1 MDKLIRNL
9 LCSDKLE
16 NLAYDVYREV
26 NGSFRSAP
34 VVIYHGLFDNK
45 NNWKRIASSLA
56 NDLCT
61 KIYAVD
67 MRNHGDSP
75 TSSMLNHEE
84 NIKDLNNFLQNIG
97 EPVILIAHS
106 FGGTAAMDLAF
117 NKPQL
122 IKKLIL
128 IEASPLRCA
137 ENEANR
143 VLHILFHMNR
153 AIAFIRKNNSFS
165 KAKSILEE
173 YFRDK
178 IKIPALYEII
188 ASNLREDTFGINWK
202 VNVMAVEMAIVLH
215 KIFENIY
222 PLQGVY
228 HGKTL
233 MIHTSSSELIGT
245 NDYENLRKCFPN
257 VDFKCVESCSN
268 WIHMENPDEL
278 SKIIYEQISN
288 N

>member
-1 MDKLIRNL
+1 MDKLR
-9 LCSDKLE
+9 SE
-16 NLAYDVYREV
+16 ESRNLAYDLYGDV
-26 NGSFRSAP
+26 NRSFRSAP
-34 VVIYHGLFDNK
+34 VVIYHGLFDHK
-45 NNWKRIASSLA
+45 GNWRRIATSLA

-75 TSSMLNHEE
+75 TSSILNHEE

-137 ENEANR
+137 ENEANE
-143 VLHILFHMNR
+143 VLYISFHMNR

-178 IKIPALYEII
+178 IKDKRLQEFEEIF
-188 ASNLREDTFGINWK
+188 SECKFRVCGQLQYLDSHRESGRTNQ
-202 VNVMAVEMAIVLH
+202 N
-215 KIFENIY
+215 NI
-222 PLQGVY
+222 
-228 HGKTL
+228 
-233 MIHTSSSELIGT
+233 
-245 NDYENLRKCFPN
+245 
-257 VDFKCVESCSN
+257 
-268 WIHMENPDEL
+268 
-278 SKIIYEQISN
+278 
-288 N
+288 